1 MSNHTHSKTRRKC
14 GTSFIVGVVP
24 NANSSMTLHFEGSH
38 GSTNIVQAATDLAAA
53 ARQNVST
60 NITDGPAFGS

>member
-1 MSNHTHSKTRRKC
+1 
-14 GTSFIVGVVP
+14 
-24 NANSSMTLHFEGSH
+24 MTLHFEGSH